1 MGWKKVTTRYDF
13 EYGQPPRWRD
23 PNRGLTEQAGT
34 GCNYVSDLPDP
45 LTDANDTE
53 AVMHHLKERG
63 YMVSID
69 FWAGEV
75 SIAHENATP
84 GMIWE
89 GCDWKTGVCEL
100 ASRLIG
106 GRDDN

>member
-1 MGWKKVTTRYDF
+1 MTDRTADRIRLAEWMGWRQSAVGNWYKNDDF
-13 EYGQPPRWRD
+13 LVEDMQE
-23 PNRGLTEQAGT
+23 TFE
-34 GCNYVSDLPDP
+34 LPDP
-45 LTDANDTE
+45 FNDANDTE

-84 GMIWE
+84 GNS
-89 GCDWKTGVCEL
+89 T
-100 ASRLIG
+100 
-106 GRDDN
+106 